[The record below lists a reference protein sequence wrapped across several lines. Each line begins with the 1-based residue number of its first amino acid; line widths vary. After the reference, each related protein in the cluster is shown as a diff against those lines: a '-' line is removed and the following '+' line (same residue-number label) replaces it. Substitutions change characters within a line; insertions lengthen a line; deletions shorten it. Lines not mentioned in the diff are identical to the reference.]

1 MENTACND
9 EQSQQ
14 IKTSLKITQ
23 ITEFNYKNG
32 IPKSL
37 RMVTAATK
45 LKDAC
50 SLEEKL

>member
-1 MENTACND
+1 MVNTACNE

-23 ITEFNYKNG
+23 RTKFNYKNG

-37 RMVTAATK
+37 RTVTAATK
-45 LKDAC
+45 LKDTC
-50 SLEEKL
+50 PLEEKL